1 MSENNNICL
10 GRAAIPVVALNLG
23 YRVVDLYDN
32 TCSKLDEPFLIV
44 RSNKILWIKFL
55 DLFYIIDILLNL

>member
-1 MSENNNICL
+1 MFNIYEEELSFIFIKLLSENKDICL

-44 RSNKILWIKFL
+44 RSNKIL
-55 DLFYIIDILLNL
+55 